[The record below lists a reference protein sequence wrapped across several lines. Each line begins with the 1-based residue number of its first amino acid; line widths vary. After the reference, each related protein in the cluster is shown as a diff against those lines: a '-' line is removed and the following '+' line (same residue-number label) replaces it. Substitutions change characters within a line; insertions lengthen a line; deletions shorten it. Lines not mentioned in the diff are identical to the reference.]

1 MLVRSRYDTV
11 CTEIALYVG
20 IEDWRMLR
28 LHLVDVAGIP
38 VAVKYSLDNLDLKT
52 GANWCT
58 VVLYE
63 ILDRPLPVWER
74 QHGN

>member
-1 MLVRSRYDTV
+1 MLMRSAYDIV
-11 CTEIALYVG
+11 CSEIALYIG

-28 LHLVDVAGIP
+28 LHVMDATGIP
-38 VAVKYSLDNLDLKT
+38 TPIKYSFDNMDLKT
-52 GANWCT
+52 GTNWRT

-74 QHGN
+74 QHGS